1 MPRRDYPPPARDGAP
16 DWAIDAVAWPD
27 RVSSEFWRAGAFTWH
42 VQRRGSGPVML
53 LLHGTG
59 ASAHSWRPLVDVL
72 ESRFELIS
80 IDLPGHG
87 FTRTPSEFQPSLPNV
102 CKAVKALLSE
112 MDLAPQILVGH
123 SAGAAIAI
131 TLAARH
137 AVTPQW
143 LVSINGALKP
153 FDGLMRMIAPAT
165 AKAATFGGL
174 AARMVARHSPGAER
188 VRNLVKN
195 VGSDP
200 DRVPIDPYATLLR
213 RRGHIQGALRMMA
226 HWDIRDLMQD
236 CASLDLPMSFLAGAQ
251 DKAVPP
257 SVSKHAAGQARRATY
272 FELDGLGHLAHEEDP
287 DETARI
293 LLSEWD
299 RLNMQQDQAHGAG

>member
-1 MPRRDYPPPARDGAP
+1 
-16 DWAIDAVAWPD
+16 
-27 RVSSEFWRAGAFTWH
+27 
-42 VQRRGSGPVML
+42 ML

-72 ESRFELIS
+72 ESRFELVS

-102 CKAVKALLSE
+102 CKAVQALLAE

-137 AVTPQW
+137 SVSPAW

-153 FDGLMRMIAPAT
+153 FDGLMRMIAPVT
-165 AKAATFGGL
+165 AKAASFGGL
-174 AARMVARHSPGAER
+174 AAWMVARNSPGDAR
-188 VRNLVKN
+188 VRNLVRN

-226 HWDIRDLMQD
+226 HWDLRDLMRD
-236 CASLDLPMSFLAGAQ
+236 CAGLDLPMTFLAGAQ

-257 SVSKHAAGQARRATY
+257 SVSEHAAGQARRATY
-272 FELDGLGHLAHEEDP
+272 FELGGVGHLAHEEDP

-293 LLSEWD
+293 MLDEWD
-299 RLNMQQDQAHGAG
+299 RLKVEQEQSHDAGSS